1 MRKRKGG
8 GGEGGTIVG
17 KGLDFEGSGVVLV
30 EEKEEDQGK
39 ENMGVKSEGM
49 EKKKVRNQV
58 KMVEKEES
66 SVQSTPS
73 SSSTPIPPTR
83 TLSSSTT
90 TSATGSTAGGTK
102 MQASGPIPVES
113 SGGDIVEEEEEEE
126 HGMFSGAGKFLL
138 AGGTAGAG
146 TPFILS
152 LSSLMMG
159 LY

>member
-1 MRKRKGG
+1 M
-8 GGEGGTIVG
+8 VG

-39 ENMGVKSEGM
+39 ENKGVKSEGM

-58 KMVEKEES
+58 RMVEKEES

-83 TLSSSTT
+83 TLST
-90 TSATGSTAGGTK
+90 TSTNSTAGGTK

>member
-1 MRKRKGG
+1 MRKRKGGG

-83 TLSSSTT
+83 TLSSTT
-90 TSATGSTAGGTK
+90 TSSTGSTAGGTK

-113 SGGDIVEEEEEEE
+113 SGGDIEEEEEEEE

>member
-1 MRKRKGG
+1 MRKRKSA
-8 GGEGGTIVG
+8 EGGMVG

-83 TLSSSTT
+83 TLSSTT
-90 TSATGSTAGGTK
+90 TSSTGSTAGGTK